1 MKNRVLIILTLLFL
15 PYYDLCGRNID
26 VINDVYCFPL
36 CGSRQIKKLD
46 NSVCEN
52 IIINGYFSNVRKIY
66 LERFFIVYREY
77 TGTGDFFER
86 QYVSPTGNF
95 CAELSQNGEAAKA
108 YCVIMDN
115 SHHFLGLYTVS
126 GGILTDIE
134 NCSDTTFY
142 NLILFAMSQKE
153 TLSIKYFFVLDN
165 KWIMGIDNDSQIY
178 VFWRDKENFTATAIS
193 NFSEQ
198 KLLDGLRYKDSGL
211 IDDLLTFFKD
221 K

>member
-1 MKNRVLIILTLLFL
+1 MKNRVLIILILLFL

-46 NSVCEN
+46 NLVCKN

-77 TGTGDFFER
+77 TGAGDFFER

-95 CAELSQNGEAAKA
+95 CAERSHNGEVAKA
-108 YCVIMDN
+108 YCVIMDK
-115 SHHFLGLYTVS
+115 SRHFLGLYTVS

-142 NLILFAMSQKE
+142 NLILFAVLQKDA
-153 TLSIKYFFVLDN
+153 LDIKYFFILDN
-165 KWIMGIDNDSQIY
+165 EWIMGIDNDNQIY
-178 VFWRDKENFTATAIS
+178 VFWRDKENFATTAIS

>member
-1 MKNRVLIILTLLFL
+1 MKNRIIIVLTLLLL
-15 PYYDLCGRNID
+15 PYCYLFGRNID
-26 VINDVYCFPL
+26 VINDACCFPL

-46 NSVCEN
+46 NLVCKN

-77 TGTGDFFER
+77 TCAGDFFER

-95 CAELSQNGEAAKA
+95 CAERSHNGEVAKA
-108 YCVIMDN
+108 YCVIMDK
-115 SHHFLGLYTVS
+115 SRHFLGLYTVS

-142 NLILFAMSQKE
+142 NLILFAVLQKDA
-153 TLSIKYFFVLDN
+153 LDIKYFFILDN
-165 KWIMGIDNDSQIY
+165 EWIMGIDNDNQIY
-178 VFWRDKENFTATAIS
+178 VFWRDEENFTATAVS